1 MRRGQTPRKGSAAD
15 RAKEDFKRLPTALGR
30 FSMLGLPPGYF
41 KQFSWEPADGVNY
54 NDPDYV
60 ELYENHGM
68 RVHIEER
75 RQ

>member
-1 MRRGQTPRKGSAAD
+1 MATDS
-15 RAKEDFKRLPTALGR
+15 LGR

-41 KQFSWEPADGVNY
+41 KLFAWEPADRVNY

>member
-1 MRRGQTPRKGSAAD
+1 MATDS
-15 RAKEDFKRLPTALGR
+15 LGR

-60 ELYENHGM
+60 ELYRTTECGCTL
-68 RVHIEER
+68 RKEGSKTCS
-75 RQ
+75 